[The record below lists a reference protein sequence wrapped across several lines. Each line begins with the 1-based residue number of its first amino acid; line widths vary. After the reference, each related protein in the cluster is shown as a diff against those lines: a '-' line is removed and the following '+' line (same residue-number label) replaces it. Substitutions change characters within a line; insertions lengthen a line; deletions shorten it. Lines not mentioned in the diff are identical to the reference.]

1 MVPYLSNIHDNM
13 FKNHI
18 SCESN
23 TSHLKTV
30 SKIKRL
36 FHLNIYQNETF
47 KCHMIKNA
55 KWKMSSRHTSKIY
68 KNNTK
73 ILRVCCEIWTPV
85 IILLSLLFS
94 LVDASMVVWT
104 TFNQIDNT
112 HYLSRVKW
120 QNKHNNANRKG
131 KWR

>member
-1 MVPYLSNIHDNM
+1 MQSEKCQVD
-13 FKNHI
+13 
-18 SCESN
+18 
-23 TSHLKTV
+23 THLK
-30 SKIKRL
+30 SIKI
-36 FHLNIYQNETF
+36 IQ
-47 KCHMIKNA
+47 
-55 KWKMSSRHTSKIY
+55 
-68 KNNTK
+68 

-120 QNKHNNANRKG
+120 HNKHNNANREG
-131 KWR
+131 G